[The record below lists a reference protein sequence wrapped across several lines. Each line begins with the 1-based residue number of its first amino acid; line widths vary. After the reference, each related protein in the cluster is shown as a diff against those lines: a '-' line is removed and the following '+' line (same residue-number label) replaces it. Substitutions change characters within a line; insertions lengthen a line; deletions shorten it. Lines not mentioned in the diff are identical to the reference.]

1 MEKNEAL
8 LGECVTLC
16 PQIFVVGCWVTLLF
30 DALDSTA
37 QHAVHKPQFVYSE
50 NFLAA
55 DWTVSLCYLPILL
68 AIQRKLHQIRFST
81 SSARPSEQLDIVYAE
96 VNRSSSGAL

>member
-1 MEKNEAL
+1 MHWIPQHN
-8 LGECVTLC
+8 TLYTNLS
-16 PQIFVVGCWVTLLF
+16 FGTYL
-30 DALDSTA
+30 
-37 QHAVHKPQFVYSE
+37 

-96 VNRSSSGAL
+96 VNSSSSGAL